1 MDCLSNDNGIAPL
14 LYLIVLNRQR
24 PLNSV
29 GCSTSV
35 SSEEADKEIKTE
47 TSCICR
53 FSVFSVWLFKPLLG
67 VFSTNLQKVRL
78 HKYEQ
83 WNLKKG

>member
-35 SSEEADKEIKTE
+35 SSQEADKEIKTK
-47 TSCICR
+47 TSCGCSL
-53 FSVFSVWLFKPLLG
+53 SVFRARFFKPLLG
-67 VFSTNLQKVRL
+67 VFSTNLQKLGL
-78 HKYEQ
+78 HKNEQ
-83 WNLKKG
+83 SNLKKG